1 MKRRNQ
7 EISPGQR
14 YRKVGRGG
22 DVYEVI
28 SVAADATGATH
39 ARLKLVGEPKSF
51 RTLAFEVLRDPRLFT
66 SVKES

>member
-1 MKRRNQ
+1 MQRRSH
-7 EISPGQR
+7 EIAPGQR

-22 DVYEVI
+22 DIYEVV
-28 SVAADATGATH
+28 SVGTDASGATH

-51 RTLAFEVLRDPRLFT
+51 RTFAFEVLRDPRLFT